1 MNMANLHQPQY
12 QPQSAKSEIKL
23 TPTTTYYIRR
33 LFQNASDE
41 VKSSVLFR
49 VGLAAGTFSNT
60 MDLDARL
67 QALYPDEIDALLIVQ
82 QLEDLVALHRTLR
95 SQTGLYSS
103 HEQELARLEE
113 RIFQLLF

>member
-1 MNMANLHQPQY
+1 MNMVNLHQPQ
-12 QPQSAKSEIKL
+12 PAKPEIKL
-23 TPTTTYYIRR
+23 TPTTTYYIRK

-41 VKSSVLFR
+41 VKNSVLFR
-49 VGLAAGTFSNT
+49 VGLAAGTFNDV
-60 MDLDARL
+60 MDLDSRL
-67 QALYPDEIDALLIVQ
+67 QALYPDEIDVLLVVQ
-82 QLEDLVALHRTLR
+82 QLEDLVALHKTLK